1 MKNNKKKKII
11 LGSCVGL
18 ALVSLCSVGF
28 ATWLV
33 GMNKESAETNITNIQ
48 FDAVSSQTKYVD
60 IAGVNEDTLTI
71 VDSVT
76 SNTYGTNNIVLEGDS
91 KTDLNVALE
100 KFELAYSKKGTS
112 GTFKSLK
119 LNASIDGVK
128 TGLPAYTTATTDV
141 FDRTAGINYY
151 YIKLDKFSEKS
162 TATYTETTITY
173 DSTTKLE
180 SDFNANTE
188 QPIEGFEYY
197 KIKDTS
203 KTLKFTWGNMFGGQA
218 PIQYYQTKL
227 NDAEDI
233 ETKLKMLN
241 AIDQELTAMNEAFK
255 NKTIKITVTLDV
267 TFTTPV
273 Q

>member
-11 LGSCVGL
+11 LGSCVSL

-33 GMNKESAETNITNIQ
+33 GMNKESATAEITDIK

-60 IAGVNEDTLTI
+60 IAGVSGDTLTI

-76 SNTYGTNNIVLEGDS
+76 SNTSGTNNIVLEGDS
-91 KTDLNVALE
+91 KTDLTVALN
-100 KFELAYSKKGTS
+100 KFELAYSEK
-112 GTFKSLK
+112 GTFKSLN

-128 TGLPAYTTATTDV
+128 TGLPAYTTETTDV
-141 FDRTAGINYY
+141 FERTPGTNYY
-151 YIKLDKFSEKS
+151 YIELAKFSETS
-162 TATYTETTITY
+162 TGTPAATYTETTITY
-173 DSTTKLE
+173 DDVTELG
-180 SDFNANTE
+180 SDFDANSET
-188 QPIEGFEYY
+188 ITGFNYY

-203 KTLKFTWGNMFGGQA
+203 KTLKFTWGNMFGGKA
-218 PIQYYQTKL
+218 PIEYYQTML
-227 NDAEDI
+227 DDAPNI

-255 NKTIKITVTLDV
+255 GKTIKITVTLDV
-267 TFTTPV
+267 TFTPA

>member
-33 GMNKESAETNITNIQ
+33 GMNKESATAEITNIK

-60 IAGVNEDTLTI
+60 IAGATEDTLTI
-71 VDSVT
+71 VDNSVT
-76 SNTYGTNNIVLEGDS
+76 TNPDGNNNIILEGTS
-91 KTDLNVALE
+91 KKDLDVTLA
-100 KFELAYSKKGTS
+100 KFELAYSSEGKFENLELS
-112 GTFKSLK
+112 
-119 LNASIDGVK
+119 ASIDGVD
-128 TGLPAYTTATTDV
+128 TGLPVYPVKENDI
-141 FDRTAGINYY
+141 FGRTADPNTNYY
-151 YIKLDKFSEKS
+151 YIELDKFSETS
-162 TATYTETTITY
+162 TAAYTETTITY
-173 DSTTKLE
+173 DSTAKLK
-180 SDFNANTE
+180 SDFDANTE
-188 QPIEGFEYY
+188 PIEGFEYY

-203 KTLKFTWGNMFGGQA
+203 KTLIFTWGNMFEGKA
-218 PIQYYQTKL
+218 PIEYYQDKL
-227 NDAEDI
+227 DKATDI
-233 ETKLKMLN
+233 AKKLKMLN

-267 TFTTPV
+267 TFTTPA

>member
-33 GMNKESAETNITNIQ
+33 GMNKDSAETNITNIQ

-60 IAGVNEDTLTI
+60 IVGAKGDTLTI

-76 SNTYGTNNIVLEGDS
+76 SNTNGTNNIVLEGDS
-91 KTDLNVALE
+91 KTDLTVALE
-100 KFELAYSKKGTS
+100 KFELAYSEKGT
-112 GTFKSLK
+112 FESLK

-128 TGLPAYTTATTDV
+128 TGLPAYTTETTDV
-141 FDRTAGINYY
+141 FKRTAGTNYY
-151 YIKLDKFSEKS
+151 YIKLAKFSETPAVTS
-162 TATYTETTITY
+162 TETTITY
-173 DSTTKLE
+173 EDVTELG
-180 SDFNANTE
+180 SDFDANTV
-188 QPIEGFEYY
+188 PIKGFQYY
-197 KIKDTS
+197 KIKDNS
-203 KTLKFTWGNMFGGQA
+203 KTLKFTWGNMFEGQA

-227 NDAEDI
+227 NGAKDI

-267 TFTTPV
+267 TFTTPA

>member
-33 GMNKESAETNITNIQ
+33 GMNKESATAQITDIK

-60 IAGVNEDTLTI
+60 IVGAVGDGLTI
-71 VDSVT
+71 VDNSVT
-76 SNTYGTNNIVLEGDS
+76 TNPDGNNNIILEGTSTKDF
-91 KTDLNVALE
+91 DVALD
-100 KFELAYSKKGTS
+100 KFELAYSS
-112 GTFKSLK
+112 EGTFKK
-119 LNASIDGVK
+119 LELSASIDGEG
-128 TGLPAYTTATTDV
+128 TGLPAYTTEATDV
-141 FDRTAGINYY
+141 FGRTAGTNYY
-151 YIKLDKFSEKS
+151 YIKLDKFSETS

-173 DSTTKLE
+173 DSTAKLE
-180 SDFNANTE
+180 SDFDANTE
-188 QPIEGFEYY
+188 PIEGFQYY
-197 KIKDTS
+197 KIKDSS
-203 KTLKFTWGNMFGGQA
+203 KTLKFTWGNMFEGKA
-218 PIQYYQTKL
+218 PIEYYQAKL
-227 NDAEDI
+227 NGATDI

-255 NKTIKITVTLDV
+255 DKTIKITVTLDV
-267 TFTTPV
+267 TFTPA

>member
-33 GMNKESAETNITNIQ
+33 GMNKESATAQITDIK

-60 IAGVNEDTLTI
+60 IVGASGDTLTI

-76 SNTYGTNNIVLEGDS
+76 SNKGGTNNIVLEGDS
-91 KTDLNVALE
+91 KTDLTVALE
-100 KFELAYSKKGTS
+100 KFELAYSEE
-112 GTFKSLK
+112 GTFSKLK
-119 LNASIDGVK
+119 LSASIDGVV
-128 TGLPAYTTATTDV
+128 TGLPVYTTGAPDV
-141 FDRTAGINYY
+141 FGRTAGTNYY
-151 YIKLDKFSEKS
+151 YIKLDEFSTDS
-162 TATYTETTITY
+162 AADYSETTITY
-173 DSTTKLE
+173 DSTAKLK

-188 QPIEGFEYY
+188 PIEGFEYY
-197 KIKDTS
+197 KIKDSS
-203 KTLKFTWGNMFGGQA
+203 KTLKFTWGNMFGGEA
-218 PIQYYQTKL
+218 PIKYYQDQL
-227 NDAEDI
+227 NDAQDI

-255 NKTIKITVTLDV
+255 GKTIKITVTLDV
-267 TFTTPV
+267 TFTPA

>member
-33 GMNKESAETNITNIQ
+33 GMNKESATSEITQIK

-60 IAGVNEDTLTI
+60 IVGATGDTLTI

-76 SNTYGTNNIVLEGDS
+76 SNTNGTNNIVLEGDS
-91 KTDLNVALE
+91 KTDLTVALE
-100 KFELAYSKKGTS
+100 KFELAYSEKGT
-112 GTFKSLK
+112 FESLK

-141 FDRTAGINYY
+141 FGRTDGTNYY
-151 YIKLDKFSEKS
+151 YIKLAKFSETPTVTS
-162 TATYTETTITY
+162 TETTITY
-173 DSTTKLE
+173 DSTTKLK
-180 SDFNANTE
+180 SDFDANTE
-188 QPIEGFEYY
+188 PIEGFEYY
-197 KIKDTS
+197 TIKDTS
-203 KTLKFTWGNMFGGQA
+203 KTLKFTWGNMFEGKA
-218 PIQYYQTKL
+218 PIEYYQAEL
-227 NDAEDI
+227 NDAKDI

-267 TFTTPV
+267 TFTTPA

>member
-60 IAGVNEDTLTI
+60 IVGASGDTLTI

-76 SNTYGTNNIVLEGDS
+76 SNEDGNNNIVLQGES

-100 KFELAYSKKGTS
+100 KFELAYSEK
-112 GTFKSLK
+112 GTFKSLN

-128 TGLPAYTTATTDV
+128 TGLPAYTTETTDV
-141 FDRTAGINYY
+141 FGRNTDTNYY
-151 YIKLDKFSEKS
+151 YIKLDMFSETS

-173 DSTTKLE
+173 DSTTKLK

-188 QPIEGFEYY
+188 PIDGFEYY
-197 KIKDTS
+197 TIKDTS
-203 KTLKFTWGNMFGGQA
+203 KTLKFTWGNMFEGKA
-218 PIQYYQTKL
+218 PIEYYQGKL
-227 NDAEDI
+227 NGAKDI

-241 AIDQELTAMNEAFK
+241 AIDEELTAMNEAFK

-267 TFTTPV
+267 TFTTPA

>member
-60 IAGVNEDTLTI
+60 IVGANGDTLTI

-76 SNTYGTNNIVLEGDS
+76 SNEDGNNNIVLQGES

-100 KFELAYSKKGTS
+100 KFELAYSEKGT
-112 GTFKSLK
+112 FESLK
-119 LNASIDGVK
+119 LNASIDGVN
-128 TGLPAYTTATTDV
+128 TGLPAYTTKTTDV
-141 FDRTAGINYY
+141 FKRTANTNYY
-151 YIKLDKFSEKS
+151 YIKLDKFSETS
-162 TATYTETTITY
+162 TGTPAATYTETTITY
-173 DSTTKLE
+173 DDVTELG
-180 SDFNANTE
+180 SDFDANTE
-188 QPIEGFEYY
+188 PIEGFQYY

-203 KTLKFTWGNMFGGQA
+203 KILKFTWGNMFEGKA
-218 PIQYYQTKL
+218 PIEYYQGKL
-227 NDAEDI
+227 DKATDI

-267 TFTTPV
+267 TFSPA

>member
-33 GMNKESAETNITNIQ
+33 GMNKESATAQITDIK

-60 IAGVNEDTLTI
+60 IVGASGDTLTI

-76 SNTYGTNNIVLEGDS
+76 SNKGGTNNIVLEGDS
-91 KTDLNVALE
+91 KTDLTVALN
-100 KFELAYSKKGTS
+100 KFELAYSEK
-112 GTFKSLK
+112 GTFKSLN

-128 TGLPAYTTATTDV
+128 TGLPAYTTKTTDV
-141 FDRTAGINYY
+141 FGRTTDTNYY
-151 YIKLDKFSEKS
+151 YIKLDKFSETS
-162 TATYTETTITY
+162 AATYTDTKITY
-173 DSTTKLE
+173 DEVTELG
-180 SDFNANTE
+180 SDFDANTP
-188 QPIEGFEYY
+188 QIEGFEYY

-218 PIQYYQTKL
+218 PIKYYQDKL
-227 NDAEDI
+227 NDAPNI

-241 AIDQELTAMNEAFK
+241 AIDQELTDMNEAFK
-255 NKTIKITVTLDV
+255 GKTIKITVTLDV
-267 TFTTPV
+267 TFTPA

>member
-11 LGSCVGL
+11 LGSCVSL

-33 GMNKESAETNITNIQ
+33 GMNKESATAEITDIK

-60 IAGVNEDTLTI
+60 IVGATGDTLTI

-76 SNTYGTNNIVLEGDS
+76 SNTSGTNNIVLDGDS
-91 KTDLNVALE
+91 KTDLTVALD
-100 KFELAYSKKGTS
+100 KFELAYSEE
-112 GTFKSLK
+112 GTFESLK
-119 LNASIDGVK
+119 LNASIDGVD
-128 TGLPAYTTATTDV
+128 TGLPAYTTETTDV
-141 FDRTAGINYY
+141 FERTAGTNYY
-151 YIKLDKFSEKS
+151 YIKLDEFSETS

-180 SDFNANTE
+180 SDFDANSET
-188 QPIEGFEYY
+188 ITGFNYY
-197 KIKDTS
+197 KIKNNS
-203 KTLKFTWGNMFGGQA
+203 KTLKFTWGNMFGEKA
-218 PIQYYQTKL
+218 PIEYYQAKL
-227 NDAEDI
+227 NDAPNI

-255 NKTIKITVTLDV
+255 DKTIKITVTLDV
-267 TFTTPV
+267 TFTPA

>member
-33 GMNKESAETNITNIQ
+33 GMNKESATAEITNIK

-60 IAGVNEDTLTI
+60 IVGASGDTLTI

-76 SNTYGTNNIVLEGDS
+76 SNTGGTNNIVLEGDS
-91 KTDLNVALE
+91 KTDLTVALD
-100 KFELAYSKKGTS
+100 KFELAYSSEGK
-112 GTFKSLK
+112 FKNLVLS
-119 LNASIDGVK
+119 ASIDGVD
-128 TGLPAYTTATTDV
+128 TGLPAYTTETTDV
-141 FDRTAGINYY
+141 FGRTADTNYY
-151 YIKLDKFSEKS
+151 YIKLDKFSETS
-162 TATYTETTITY
+162 TDTPTATCTATTITY
-173 DSTTKLE
+173 DDVTELGI
-180 SDFNANTE
+180 DFDANTE
-188 QPIEGFEYY
+188 PIEGFQYY
-197 KIKDTS
+197 KIKDSS
-203 KTLKFTWGNMFGGQA
+203 KTLKFTWGNMFEGKA
-218 PIQYYQTKL
+218 PIEYYQAKL
-227 NDAEDI
+227 NGATDI

-255 NKTIKITVTLDV
+255 DKTIKITVTLDV
-267 TFTTPV
+267 TFTPA

>member
-18 ALVSLCSVGF
+18 SLVSLCSVGF

-33 GMNKESAETNITNIQ
+33 GMNKDSAETNITNIQ

-60 IAGVNEDTLTI
+60 IVGVSGDTLTI

-76 SNTYGTNNIVLEGDS
+76 SNTGGNNNIVLQGES

-100 KFELAYSKKGTS
+100 KFELAYSEK

-119 LNASIDGVK
+119 LNASIDGVES
-128 TGLPAYTTATTDV
+128 GLPVYTTEKTDV
-141 FDRTAGINYY
+141 FERTAGTNYY
-151 YIKLDKFSEKS
+151 YIELDNKFSE
-162 TATYTETTITY
+162 TPTETNNETTITY
-173 DSTTKLE
+173 DSTAKLE
-180 SDFNANTE
+180 IDFDANSE
-188 QPIEGFEYY
+188 PIEGFQYY

-203 KTLKFTWGNMFGGQA
+203 KTLKFTWGNMFEGKA

-255 NKTIKITVTLDV
+255 NKTIKITVTLHV

>member
-60 IAGVNEDTLTI
+60 IVGATGDTLTI
-71 VDSVT
+71 VDNSVT
-76 SNTYGTNNIVLEGDS
+76 TNPNGNNNIILEGTS
-91 KTDLNVALE
+91 TKDLDVALT
-100 KFELAYSKKGTS
+100 KFELAYSSKGS
-112 GTFKSLK
+112 TFEKLE
-119 LNASIDGVK
+119 LNASIDGVD
-128 TGLPAYTTATTDV
+128 TGLPAYTTKTTDV
-141 FDRTAGINYY
+141 FDRTANTNYY
-151 YIKLDKFSEKS
+151 YIKLDKFSGTS
-162 TATYTETTITY
+162 TATYTDTKITY
-173 DSTTKLE
+173 DEVTELK
-180 SDFNANTE
+180 SDFNANKV
-188 QPIEGFEYY
+188 PIEGFEYY
-197 KIKDTS
+197 TIKDTS

-218 PIQYYQTKL
+218 PIEYYQGKL
-227 NDAEDI
+227 NETTDI
-233 ETKLKMLN
+233 AKKLKMLN

>member
-11 LGSCVGL
+11 IGSCVGL

-33 GMNKESAETNITNIQ
+33 GMNKDSATAEITEIK

-60 IAGVNEDTLTI
+60 IAGVNGDTLTI

-76 SNTYGTNNIVLEGDS
+76 SNEDGNNNIVLQGEA

-100 KFELAYSKKGTS
+100 KFELAYSKKGTL

-128 TGLPAYTTATTDV
+128 TGLPAYTTETTDV
-141 FDRTAGINYY
+141 FGRNADTNYY
-151 YIKLDKFSEKS
+151 YIKLDKFSETS

-173 DSTTKLE
+173 DSTTKLK
-180 SDFNANTE
+180 SDFDANSKT
-188 QPIEGFEYY
+188 IEGFEYY
-197 KIKDTS
+197 KIKDSS
-203 KTLKFTWGNMFGGQA
+203 KTLKFTWGNMFEGKP
-218 PIQYYQTKL
+218 PIEYYQGKL
-227 NDAEDI
+227 GEAEDI

-241 AIDQELTAMNEAFK
+241 AIDQELTAMNSAFE

-267 TFTTPV
+267 TFTTPA